1 MYIRPSDDVLDVFW
15 TFYVHSIYIMC
26 RGEKLTIDDHAQDIC
41 KKTNKK
47 LKALTKATP
56 YMKTENKKF

>member
-1 MYIRPSDDVLDVFW
+1 
-15 TFYVHSIYIMC
+15 MC
-26 RGEKLTIDDHAQDIC
+26 RGKKLTIDDRAQDIC

-47 LKALTKATP
+47 LKALTKTAP